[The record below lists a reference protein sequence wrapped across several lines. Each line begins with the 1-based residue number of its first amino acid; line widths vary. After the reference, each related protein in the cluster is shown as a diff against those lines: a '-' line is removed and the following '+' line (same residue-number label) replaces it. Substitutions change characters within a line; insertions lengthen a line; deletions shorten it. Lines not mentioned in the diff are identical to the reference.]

1 MSFKLPDTVEID
13 RPKPMGGWGIPAP
26 AIEDEEGKKKQ
37 FAEFLANGLKPFE
50 AACSICG
57 QNTNLALWIAQN
69 WVNDPI
75 VKQLRET
82 VDTGQS
88 LLDKDQLALKFLS
101 MAEEKNA
108 TNTFY
113 LLDGKDRLK
122 ALELYAKVKGLLDTK
137 DNGATNFIHNHMT
150 IKLIEPEKKLAH
162 SSPIID
168 NDVSPIQNQNSPIKL
183 KLVTAG

>member
-1 MSFKLPDTVEID
+1 MALPDTMEID
-13 RPKPMGGWGIPAP
+13 RPKPMGGWAVPAP
-26 AIEDEEGKKKQ
+26 AIEDEEGKKKL

-57 QNTNLALWIAQN
+57 QDTSLALWIAQN
-69 WVNDPI
+69 WLNDPI

-88 LLDKDQLALKFLS
+88 LLDKNQLALKFLN

-108 TNTFY
+108 SNTFY

-122 ALELYAKVKGLLDTK
+122 ALELFAKVKGYLDTK
-137 DNGATNFIHNHMT
+137 DTSTQIFTHNHMT
-150 IKLIEPEKKLAH
+150 IKLVEPEKKMV
-162 SSPIID
+162 SSPTTID
-168 NDVSPIQNQNSPIKL
+168 NEPPIQNSNSPIKL
-183 KLVTAG
+183 KLVSA